1 MDGGDSVLFWLFS
14 AAALFCAFKSAFHRN
29 PVYGALYLAGVMI
42 ALAGLFFLL
51 GAFFIAG
58 VQLAVYAGA
67 VIVLFTLVLMLFDLK
82 EETGALFAGRWTFLR
97 AGAPLFLFGAVSASV
112 FFAMISRPA
121 SERLAGRN
129 LKIFEVKE
137 IGLKIFTKYLLVFEV
152 LGLLLLL
159 IAVGVVALTRLEK
172 EDAKTN

>member
-1 MDGGDSVLFWLFS
+1 MEGGDSVLFWLFS
-14 AAALFCAFKSAFHRN
+14 VAAIFCALKTAFHRN

-82 EETGALFAGRWTFLR
+82 EETGDLFGGRRAVLKAGL
-97 AGAPLFLFGAVSASV
+97 PLFLFGAVSASA
-112 FFAMISRPA
+112 FFAVISRPS
-121 SERLAGRN
+121 SEALAARS
-129 LKIFEVKE
+129 LKIFEVKA

-152 LGLLLLL
+152 LGLLLLI

-172 EDAKTN
+172 EGAETV